1 MKLKDAIRYYELTGS
16 DILSDMEKQ
25 SKYITALEFEYIYDD
40 FTEVMET
47 LYDNLLLLWCDSH
60 EITDETE
67 LPSKEQ
73 LSGLYLYSIPKP
85 ESDKKNDIEFE
96 IPSRFSMK
104 IKQKEENK
112 IVLLLVSILTAEM
125 SIEQFYDMEIET
137 VVEIINAYGE
147 KMEAEQKKRKKNK
160 HKL

>member
-16 DILSDMEKQ
+16 DILADTEKQ
-25 SKYITALEFEYIYDD
+25 SKYVTALDFGYVFDD
-40 FTEVMET
+40 FTEVMEG

-60 EITDETE
+60 EITDETV
-67 LPSKEQ
+67 LPTKEE
-73 LSGLYLYSIPKP
+73 LSGLYLHSIPKQ
-85 ESDKKNDIEFE
+85 ESESTTQEFE
-96 IPSRFSMK
+96 MPSKFALKVKR
-104 IKQKEENK
+104 KEENK

-125 SIEQFYDMEIET
+125 NIEQFYDMEIET